1 MNNQISAITGAR
13 ARGITLVEI
22 LLAVSVLIILVA
34 FALPSAGTATA
45 RADLKAAL
53 ENLDYSVGTA
63 RNVARLTESSI
74 SMSIEPPSGA
84 EAQSIAFSGAGR
96 TSGKGLPDIP
106 EYRLPESIR
115 IVSDRERFVFDSR
128 GMVERPGRILLVSR
142 ADDEI
147 TASLNID

>member
-1 MNNQISAITGAR
+1 MNNQKSVINGAR

-22 LLAVSVLIILVA
+22 LLALSVLIILVA
-34 FALPSAGTATA
+34 FALPAAGTASA

-74 SMSIEPPSGA
+74 SITIEPRSGT
-84 EAQSIAFSGAGR
+84 EAQVITFSQVGEA
-96 TSGKGLPDIP
+96 SGKQLADIP
-106 EYRLPESIR
+106 EYRLPESVQL
-115 IVSDRERFVFDSR
+115 VSDQERYVFNAR
-128 GMVERPGRILLVSR
+128 GLVESPGRILLVSR

-147 TASLNID
+147 TSTLDID

>member
-1 MNNQISAITGAR
+1 MNNQISAINSAQ
-13 ARGITLVEI
+13 ARGITLVEV

-74 SMSIEPPSGA
+74 SITIEPSSGA
-84 EAQSIAFSGAGR
+84 EAQAVIFSHAANAPGTGI
-96 TSGKGLPDIP
+96 PDIP
-106 EYRLPESIR
+106 EYRLPESVH
-115 IVSDRERFVFDSR
+115 IVSDQERFVFNSR
-128 GMVERPGRILLVSR
+128 GMVERPGRILLISR
-142 ADDEI
+142 SDDGI
-147 TASLNID
+147 SATLDID